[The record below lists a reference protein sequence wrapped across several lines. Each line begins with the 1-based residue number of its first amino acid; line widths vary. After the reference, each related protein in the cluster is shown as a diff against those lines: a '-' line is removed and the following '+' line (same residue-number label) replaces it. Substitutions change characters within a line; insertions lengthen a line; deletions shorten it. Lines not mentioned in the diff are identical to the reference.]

1 MIHIRQA
8 PAYAT
13 VQDMGRRGFMSSG
26 VPRAGAMDLP
36 ALRTLNALLGND
48 DGAAVIEWT
57 LTGGA
62 VEFTDRCAFAV
73 GGASVAATFRDAAVE
88 PYRVYNASTG
98 DVLSITELL
107 HGRFLYIAV
116 AGGLDVPMV
125 MGSRSTY
132 LPGGFGG
139 IEGRRLRTGDR
150 LTAAHPVNHR
160 RHHLASQ
167 LPAALRPPLERKS
180 VKFIPRVEDAG
191 LHQSPWTLSQA
202 SDRTGYRLT
211 GEILDGGASIVSE
224 PVCAGVIQL
233 PPGGAPIVL
242 MADAP
247 TIGGYRILGAVTTAD
262 LGILAQVQTGRVL
275 SFEITD
281 MRTAA
286 KELLAEAQRLEAIRE
301 WVIA

>member
-1 MIHIRQA
+1 
-8 PAYAT
+8 
-13 VQDMGRRGFMSSG
+13 
-26 VPRAGAMDLP
+26 MDLP

-48 DGAAVIEWT
+48 AGAAAIEWT
-57 LTGGA
+57 LTGGV
-62 VEFTDRCAFAV
+62 VEFTERGAFAI
-73 GGASVAATFRDAAVE
+73 GGASVAATFRDSAVE
-88 PYRVYNASTG
+88 PYRVYNASAG
-98 DVLSITELL
+98 DVLTIAELVL
-107 HGRFLYIAV
+107 GRFVYIAV
-116 AGGLDVPMV
+116 AGGFNVPLV

-139 IEGRRLRTGDR
+139 VEGRRLRTGDR
-150 LTAAHPVNHR
+150 LTSAHSVHHR
-160 RHHLASQ
+160 RHHLASP
-167 LPAALRPPLERKS
+167 LPAALRPPLDRKS
-180 VKFIPRVEDAG
+180 VKFIPRVEKG
-191 LHQSPWTLSQA
+191 EFHQRPWTLSQA

-211 GEILDGGASIVSE
+211 GEILDGGASIVSQ

-262 LGILAQVQTGRVL
+262 LGILAQGQPGSVL

-286 KELLAEAQRLEAIRE
+286 SELLAEAQRFEAIRE
-301 WVIA
+301 WVLS